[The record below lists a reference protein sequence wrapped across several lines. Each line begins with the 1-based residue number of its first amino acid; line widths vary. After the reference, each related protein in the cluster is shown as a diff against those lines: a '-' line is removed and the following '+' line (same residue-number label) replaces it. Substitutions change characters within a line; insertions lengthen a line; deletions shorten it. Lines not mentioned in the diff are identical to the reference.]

1 MKHSAFSE
9 INEGVVSL
17 YYQDQKFKTC
27 FGFRVLALDASKIIL
42 PTSVEIK
49 NEFGSRKIRNQK
61 PKDLGDYASATFAVC
76 YDVLNN
82 VAIRSVLD
90 RGNTHEINL
99 ADEMLKVVNT
109 NDLLICD
116 RAYLSYKFLS
126 SLTKRKIA
134 YVIRCPRSSFNEV
147 NAMFEEKSPSS
158 VEVTI
163 CAQRKIKQEN
173 SGITLQ
179 SGTAIW

>member
-1 MKHSAFSE
+1 MYIYL
-9 INEGVVSL
+9 IN
-17 YYQDQKFKTC
+17 F
-27 FGFRVLALDASKIIL
+27 FLAL
-42 PTSVEIK
+42 
-49 NEFGSRKIRNQK
+49 Q
-61 PKDLGDYASATFAVC
+61 
-76 YDVLNN
+76 
-82 VAIRSVLD
+82 
-90 RGNTHEINL
+90 
-99 ADEMLKVVNT
+99 
-109 NDLLICD
+109 
-116 RAYLSYKFLS
+116 
-126 SLTKRKIA
+126 KRKIA